1 MNKKNEL
8 IVTLDGVTYHTVRPK
23 VKDWYNFAKFEDQV
37 DGLSVAEY
45 LQGAAGCIASV
56 FDGLTPE
63 KLLENMELDD
73 FKPLYLKCWR
83 WLIQFSN
90 EKMGESPNGQT
101 ETGK

>member
-45 LQGAAGCIASV
+45 LQGAAGSIASV
-56 FDGLTPE
+56 FDDLTPE